1 MGVGLHSFVLHLNL
15 SLKKKNRFDEHAL
28 IDLPTML
35 NHALSVSGQSQLF
48 YAGHSQG
55 TVMGFAGFT
64 ANKTLAS
71 QINAFIALAP
81 VTTVKHVEG
90 ALGVIAPFYKWLV
103 VRDY

>member
-1 MGVGLHSFVLHLNL
+1 
-15 SLKKKNRFDEHAL
+15 
-28 IDLPTML
+28 ML

-90 ALGVIAPFYKWLV
+90 ALAVIAPFYKWFLV
-103 VRDY
+103 S